1 MMNWALPF
9 VFADLRKSILLFN
22 FFMYFYCI
30 EIYSLCFA
38 ISPLVCS
45 KFFIISFCRAVT
57 IYDIYRY
64 RLRISLFSFL
74 FWFSSLFLFFT
85 LCFSSMSSSSI
96 LLMISWYFIFYIYI
110 SQCKL
115 PAKIK
120 LDWLWTGVQDY
131 GHACKKIWH

>member
-1 MMNWALPF
+1 MINWALPF
-9 VFADLRKSILLFN
+9 VLADLRKSILLFS

-64 RLRISLFSFL
+64 RLRISLFNFL
-74 FWFSSLFLFFT
+74 FWFSNLFLFFIRC
-85 LCFSSMSSSSI
+85 LSSMSSSSI
-96 LLMISWYFIFYIYI
+96 LLMVSWYLYLY
-110 SQCKL
+110 SQYRL
-115 PAKIK
+115 AAKN
-120 LDWLWTGVQDY
+120 
-131 GHACKKIWH
+131 KIGLIMQQCRSMRIEVRRCGIR